1 MQNVYS
7 TPALLLARREKYIY
21 MYIHICVCVCVC
33 VCIYVHIYESY
44 VNLLLIKYLNSQIR
58 NSIFPIVHVG
68 NKRMYLC
75 IIRSN
80 SVLIKVNK
88 V

>member
-21 MYIHICVCVCVC
+21 MYIHICMCVC
-33 VCIYVHIYESY
+33 VCIYMYTYMKAMSIYY
-44 VNLLLIKYLNSQIR
+44 LIKYLNSQIR